1 MPTNDPR
8 RYPALLTLGEVST
21 ALRVSQKTVR
31 RMIDRRELRA
41 YRVGG
46 QLRIQRDSLVE
57 LLRAGEVR

>member
-46 QLRIQRDSLVE
+46 QLRIQRDSLIE